1 MAIAYLHVPD
11 LAPHDP
17 ARQYLW
23 QYWLQFIDLAEGS
36 QMRSYLIFTAWS
48 LLAGAGIPLIG
59 VLNSGVA
66 RSVGNPLAATAVMFA
81 MAAIVAFGL
90 TLPLYGYPTVAQ
102 LGSAPPVSYGA
113 GLLIGFY
120 GLSATIIIPRFGAA
134 SFITY
139 ILVAQLV
146 TSAVVDQFGLF
157 GMPRRPIDIT
167 KLVGLVVIVAG
178 IAFMEIGNL
187 TKARQ

>member
-1 MAIAYLHVPD
+1 
-11 LAPHDP
+11 
-17 ARQYLW
+17 
-23 QYWLQFIDLAEGS
+23 
-36 QMRSYLIFTAWS
+36 MRSYLIFAAWS

-66 RSVGNPLAATAVMFA
+66 RSVGNSFVATAVMFA
-81 MAAIVAFGL
+81 MAAIVAFGF
-90 TLPLYGYPTVAQ
+90 TLPLYGHPTVAQ
-102 LGSAPPVSYGA
+102 LGSAPLVSYGA

-134 SFITY
+134 SFIAY
-139 ILVAQLV
+139 ILIAQLL

-157 GMPRRPIDIT
+157 GMARRPIEIT

-178 IAFMEIGNL
+178 IAVMEIGNL
-187 TKARQ
+187 TKARP

>member
-1 MAIAYLHVPD
+1 
-11 LAPHDP
+11 
-17 ARQYLW
+17 
-23 QYWLQFIDLAEGS
+23 
-36 QMRSYLIFTAWS
+36 MRSYLIFAAWS

-66 RSVGNPLAATAVMFA
+66 RSVGNSFVATAVMFA

-90 TLPLYGYPTVAQ
+90 TLPLYGPPTVAQ
-102 LGSAPPVSYGA
+102 LGSAPLVSYGA

-134 SFITY
+134 SFIAY
-139 ILVAQLV
+139 ILIAQLL

-157 GMPRRPIDIT
+157 GMARRPIEIT
-167 KLVGLVVIVAG
+167 KLVGLIVIVAG
-178 IAFMEIGNL
+178 IAVMEIGNL
-187 TKARQ
+187 TKARP